1 MKELP
6 YCDFHLHS
14 TRSDGS
20 LSVEELLAE
29 AGSHG
34 IGCLCVSDHNI
45 AIPEEE
51 LQELRRRFPAM
62 NIFQGCEFST
72 NHSVGS
78 RRDLEIHVIGL
89 DFRLTPDITGFL
101 ESNRIP
107 KPIQRQY
114 INRMIQNLRR
124 AGVPFRGDYD
134 SLEAAYP
141 QRFIGRAVVAREIL
155 RQGLLP
161 GWTIADIF
169 DRYIGDHPGPK
180 LARTPKPAVYRSM
193 GDCVRAILDAGGI
206 PILAHPLSYG
216 LEPGEVGRLMQDF
229 ASAGGIA
236 AEVFYGRCSP
246 EEQALVKRLADACTP
261 PLRYSAA
268 SDFHS
273 WESGTLDNQFPTE
286 EILPP
291 LLAARVNMKQEE
303 SIMNK
308 LPDLGPMTDAMM
320 TALENRDTDALQA
333 ALQALCE
340 TAGAA
345 VDAAE
350 QDPGISPDELE
361 RFRRKTAYIC
371 LLAGDSEAARRYQPG
386 LADSGM

>member
-1 MKELP
+1 MKKLP

-14 TRSDGS
+14 NRSDGR
-20 LSVEELLAE
+20 LSAEELLTE
-29 AGSHG
+29 AASYG

-45 AIPEEE
+45 ALPEEE

-62 NIFQGCEFST
+62 TIFQGCEFST

-78 RRDLEIHVIGL
+78 HRDLEIHVIGL
-89 DFRLTPDITGFL
+89 DFRLTPDMWGFL

-107 KPIQRQY
+107 RPLQREY
-114 INRMIQNLRR
+114 INHMIRNLRR
-124 AGVPFRGDYD
+124 AGVPLRGDYD

-193 GDCVRAILDAGGI
+193 DDCVRAILDAGGI

-216 LEPGEVGRLMQDF
+216 LEPGEIGRLMQDF

-273 WESGTLDNQFPTE
+273 RESGTLDNRFPTE

-303 SIMNK
+303 STMK
-308 LPDLGPMTDAMM
+308 KFPDLGPMTDAMM

-350 QDPGISPDELE
+350 QDPDISPDELE

-386 LADSGM
+386 LTDSGV

>member
-1 MKELP
+1 MKKLP

-20 LSVEELLAE
+20 MSVEELLTE

-45 AIPEEE
+45 AVPEEE

-62 NIFQGCEFST
+62 TIFQGCEFST

-89 DFRLTPDITGFL
+89 DFRLTPDMRGFL

-107 KPIQRQY
+107 RPIQRQY
-114 INRMIQNLRR
+114 INRMIRNLRR
-124 AGVPFRGDYD
+124 AGVPVRGDYD

-169 DRYIGDHPGPK
+169 DHYIGDHPGPK

-216 LEPGEVGRLMQDF
+216 LEPGETGQLMQDF

-246 EEQALVKRLADACTP
+246 EERTLVKRLADACTP

-273 WESGTLDNQFPTE
+273 RESGTLDNQFPTE

-291 LLAARVNMKQEE
+291 LLAARANRKQEG
-303 SIMNK
+303 STMKK

-350 QDPGISPDELE
+350 RDPSISPDELE
-361 RFRRKTAYIC
+361 RFRRKAAYIC
-371 LLAGDSEAARRYQPG
+371 LLAGDVKSACRYQPG